1 MPEDPKNQLSK
12 SQSIASQFFATGA
25 ESKPKDP
32 PKPSEKMVGCSD
44 LMAKSGLP
52 NPRYCQ
58 ICGLGPCVNK
68 PGSFMRSPDPEA
80 ATGSFSM
87 KIDPAMGDSFSIMS
101 TKVNDRYYSEDLMA
115 KFVEEDSRQRDRQR
129 ERELEEMRQAQDR
142 YPRHGRSCLLV
153 GGPGDGKVYVIHEG
167 NSISF
172 PGPGPVG
179 SVDSRYILL
188 IEEGSLVILYWAELS
203 KTDALMLLM
212 QGYDGRS
219 KRR

>member
-12 SQSIASQFFATGA
+12 SQSIASQFFVTGA

-32 PKPSEKMVGCSD
+32 PKPSEKMVGGCSD
-44 LMAKSGLP
+44 LMAKAGLP
-52 NPRYCQ
+52 NPKHCQ

-87 KIDPAMGDSFSIMS
+87 KVDPAMGNSFSIMS
-101 TKVNDRYYSEDLMA
+101 TRINDRYYSEDLLS
-115 KFVEEDSRQRDRQR
+115 KIVEEDARQRARQR
-129 ERELEEMRQAQDR
+129 EREQEEMRQAQDR
-142 YPRHGRSCLLV
+142 YPRHGRNCLLV
-153 GGPGDGKVYVIHEG
+153 GGPRDGRMYVIHEG
-167 NSISF
+167 NSLCF
-172 PGPGPVG
+172 PGPVG
-179 SVDSRYILL
+179 SADSRYVLL
-188 IEEGSLVILYWAELS
+188 IEEGPLVILYWAELS

-212 QGYDGRS
+212 QGYDGIS